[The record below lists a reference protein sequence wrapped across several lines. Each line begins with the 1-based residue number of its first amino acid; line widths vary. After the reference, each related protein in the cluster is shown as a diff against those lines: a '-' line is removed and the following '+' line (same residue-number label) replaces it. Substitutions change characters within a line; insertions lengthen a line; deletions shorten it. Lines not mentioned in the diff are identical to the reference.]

1 MAEIKFLKRNIFQ
14 RLFGICATRV
24 PQNPDCWRYADG
36 KITIDPDKA
45 PELTRPGGAIRLE
58 GTNLPERVVVVHGD
72 DGRYH
77 AFQNKCQ
84 HAGRRL
90 DPVPQTETV
99 QCCSIGKATY
109 DYSGKL
115 IHGSAKGDI
124 KVYNVQ
130 KDSDKITIILEQE
143 DE

>member
-1 MAEIKFLKRNIFQ
+1 MAEIKSLKRNIFQ

-24 PQNPDCWRYADG
+24 PANSNCWQYADG
-36 KITIDPDKA
+36 KIAIDLNHA
-45 PELTRPGGAIRLE
+45 PELFQLGSAIRLE
-58 GTNLPERVVVVHGD
+58 GKNLPERVLVIHSI
-72 DGRYH
+72 DGSYH

-90 DPVPQTETV
+90 DPVPETGTV

-115 IHGSAKGDI
+115 IHGSAKGNI
-124 KVYNVQ
+124 KIYDVQ
-130 KDSDKITIILEQE
+130 TDSGIITITLE
-143 DE
+143 